1 MKQWVT
7 KEDTEKVTEEY
18 VSSEEPSIQEFRNWM
33 QAISDYID
41 SNHRQKLI
49 LVFDNMDRL
58 APEKV
63 RQL

>member
-1 MKQWVT
+1 M
-7 KEDTEKVTEEY
+7 
-18 VSSEEPSIQEFRNWM
+18 SSEEPSIQEFRNWM